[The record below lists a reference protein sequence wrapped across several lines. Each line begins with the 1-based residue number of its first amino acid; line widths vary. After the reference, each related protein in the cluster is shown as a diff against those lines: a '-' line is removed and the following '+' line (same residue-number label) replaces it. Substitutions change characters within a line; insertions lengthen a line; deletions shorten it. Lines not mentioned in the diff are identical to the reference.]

1 MVTVCSNMSMTVCS
15 NMSQITGDVHLG
27 EFVEEKH
34 LPFGWHIAL
43 RIYKRPNRMLR
54 QHSQSFVLIESEI

>member
-15 NMSQITGDVHLG
+15 NMSQITGDVHSG

-43 RIYKRPNRMLR
+43 RIYQAALPNAKAAFAVVCFNRK
-54 QHSQSFVLIESEI
+54 